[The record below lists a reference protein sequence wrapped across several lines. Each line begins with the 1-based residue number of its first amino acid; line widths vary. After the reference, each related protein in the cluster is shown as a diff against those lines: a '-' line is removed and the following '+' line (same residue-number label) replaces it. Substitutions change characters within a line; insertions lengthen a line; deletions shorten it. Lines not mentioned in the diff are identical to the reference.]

1 MAAGDPIAVT
11 NNKITTLNAFQAVTK
26 MAADAD
32 TANLAQDFIYT
43 PTGKDGKIA
52 IFLQVANTHGAV
64 ATTIA
69 AGVRAFAA
77 PAKTD
82 SVAQNTTG
90 LVQIETGKYMLAN
103 GTIKITLTPASGK
116 KLASEHAA
124 VMYIVELQ

>member
-11 NNKITTLNAFQAVTK
+11 NNLISTLGTFQTVTV

-43 PTGKDGKIA
+43 PTGRDNKIA

-69 AGVRAFAA
+69 AGVGVFGTA
-77 PAKTD
+77 AKTD
-82 SVAQNTTG
+82 SVAQNTTEV
-90 LVQIETGKYMLAN
+90 LQIETGRYMLAN

-124 VMYIVELQ
+124 KLYIVELQ